1 MLSVRILAEAYGNL
15 TSDTRVRRGM
25 EGLYAE
31 IIVMGAGI
39 ALALFVLLLLLAEIG

>member
-1 MLSVRILAEAYGNL
+1 
-15 TSDTRVRRGM
+15 M